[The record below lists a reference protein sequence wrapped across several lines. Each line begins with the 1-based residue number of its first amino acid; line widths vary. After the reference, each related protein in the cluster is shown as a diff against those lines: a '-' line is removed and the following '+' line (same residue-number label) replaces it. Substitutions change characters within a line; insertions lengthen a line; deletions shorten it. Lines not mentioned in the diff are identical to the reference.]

1 MLAVPGHLLNK
12 AMLNGLIWYV
22 MPMFVITINDIAAY
36 MVGFFGGRTPLI
48 ELSPK
53 KTQEGFVGGGLATLF
68 LGTLFVYFLMVPYM
82 VCPVELNSEFLSQ
95 SVHFGT
101 IQPLFSV
108 SKCQPASVFQPT
120 LVNVSIVDVIFGKLQ
135 FF

>member
-1 MLAVPGHLLNK
+1 
-12 AMLNGLIWYV
+12 
-22 MPMFVITINDIAAY
+22 MFVITINDIAAY

-53 KTQEGFVGGGLATLF
+53 KTQEGFMGGGLATLF

-95 SVHFGT
+95 LVHFGT

-108 SKCQPASVFQPT
+108 TKCQPAAVFQPSI
-120 LVNVSIVDVIFGKLQ
+120 VNVSKSLLDNAPNFQVLYYPKEKL
-135 FF
+135 

>member
-1 MLAVPGHLLNK
+1 MVSIFFFNFK
-12 AMLNGLIWYV
+12 KKFTEKLIIFYQFFRYV

-53 KTQEGFVGGGLATLF
+53 KTQEGFMGGGLATLF

-95 SVHFGT
+95 LVHLGT

-108 SKCQPASVFQPT
+108 SKCQPAAVFQPT
-120 LVNVSIVDVIFGKLQ
+120 IVNVSIISFG
-135 FF
+135 